1 MFQMRKIFSIFI
13 TISAFLLRPAPSIAQ
28 TPDTATIVGQVV
40 DSTHAVVTAVRV
52 TATNNVTGVRRSVDT
67 NGLGQFSLG
76 GLPVTGSYT
85 IPAGKPGFA
94 DARVHTLTLGG
105 GRTAEM
111 NLQLSASAGS
121 TVIEV
126 TGIVGDVL
134 TDEPQLGERVDAKQ
148 TRETPLLNRKITYLP
163 LLNAANRPAINQG
176 DVFMN
181 QNLFTTNGSGR
192 RQTWFEVDGATGS
205 DSWGRQ
211 TIFSTIPQ
219 AAVQEMQVLVNAF
232 SADYGAS

>member
-52 TATNNVTGVRRSVDT
+52 TATNNVTGLRRSVET
-67 NGLGQFSLG
+67 NSLGKFSLG
-76 GLPVTGSYT
+76 ALPVTGSYT
-85 IPAGKPGFA
+85 ITAGKTGFA
-94 DARVHTLTLGG
+94 DARVENLTLGG

-148 TRETPLLNRKITYLP
+148 TRETPLLNRRITYLP
-163 LLNAANRPAINQG
+163 LLNAANRPALNQG

-192 RQTWFEVDGATGS
+192 RRTSFEVDGSSG
-205 DSWGRQ
+205 G
-211 TIFSTIPQ
+211 
-219 AAVQEMQVLVNAF
+219 VLGGVAF
-232 SADYGAS
+232 CTKYARS